1 MDKKKYNIIYIDIPK
16 EKIFAYEDDVSGS
29 FHGLEGYDFLET
41 VLLMLNSLLED
52 DIYTKSSFI
61 ESVILDFDENRITV
75 KRQTKMAPTEDVYNI
90 DYLSMRFHEY
100 AEENSEIN
108 EDEEIEK
115 IYQIIRYKN
124 ETSQHLLESFFLKK
138 KTLNRL
144 YFNLGRIGED
154 LKQKLKAVGRQKEF
168 TNFEE
173 LVDAMNIKEII
184 EMYACITEDN
194 IEDFIRANTYE
205 AANAI
210 QLIDMIINQLSD
222 VITMMQIKI
231 ELLDEEANQDSTN
244 LLS

>member
-16 EKIFAYEDDVSGS
+16 EKIIAYEDDVSGS

-41 VLLMLNSLLED
+41 VLLMLNFLLRED
-52 DIYTKSSFI
+52 RYTKNSFI
-61 ESVILDFDENRITV
+61 ESVILDFYNNKITV

-90 DYLSMRFHEY
+90 DNLSMRFHEY
-100 AEENSEIN
+100 AEENEEIN

-124 ETSQHLLESFFLKK
+124 EASQHLLDNFFIKK

-144 YFNLGRIGED
+144 YLNLGRAKEE
-154 LKQKLKAVGRQKEF
+154 LKMKMKAFGQQKEY
-168 TNFEE
+168 NDFEE
-173 LVDAMNIKEII
+173 LTDAMNIKEII
-184 EMYACITEDN
+184 EMYAYITEDN
-194 IEDFIRANTYE
+194 IEDFIRTNAYE

-222 VITMMQIKI
+222 VIGMIQIKM
-231 ELLDEEANQDSTN
+231 EMLDEEANQDSTS

>member
-90 DYLSMRFHEY
+90 DNLSMRFHEY

-124 ETSQHLLESFFLKK
+124 ETSQHLLDNFFLKK

-144 YFNLGRIGED
+144 YFNLGRIEED
-154 LKQKLKAVGRQKEF
+154 LKLKL
-168 TNFEE
+168 N
-173 LVDAMNIKEII
+173 
-184 EMYACITEDN
+184 
-194 IEDFIRANTYE
+194 DFIRANTYE

-222 VITMMQIKI
+222 VITMAQMHI
-231 ELLDEEANQDSTN
+231 ELLNEETKSDTDGLPS
-244 LLS
+244 

>member
-90 DYLSMRFHEY
+90 DHLSMRFHEY
-100 AEENSEIN
+100 AEENEEIN

-124 ETSQHLLESFFLKK
+124 EASQHLLESFFLKK

-168 TNFEE
+168 ANFEE

-184 EMYACITEDN
+184 EMYSCITEDN
-194 IEDFIRANTYE
+194 IDDFIRTNTYE

-222 VITMMQIKI
+222 VITMAQMHI
-231 ELLDEEANQDSTN
+231 ELLNEETKSDTDGLPS
-244 LLS
+244 